1 VQVLRSVVSLV
12 TKIAREQPGLV
23 DEIAADVGEAAATVR
38 PAIARHVELIVAV
51 ASVAGGVTPL
61 DDPAV
66 AAVLDRLRG
75 DAAMA
80 ARSGVALA
88 RLLDHHLSTGWVLW
102 ASATRRP
109 DAGSALAGLGTALL
123 RAGDLAAA
131 AIAEGFGEVDRE
143 RAARSA
149 AALRELVGELLEP
162 PDDDPARPARLAR
175 AAVAAGLDPSRPVV
189 VTVAW
194 LGLEVG
200 DADPR
205 VGRIARL
212 LARPVRAAA
221 APGAGPTDPLPVV
234 ATRRGRVVVVDA
246 ADRATD
252 ARLTDALEEVA
263 PEGWTAVAAE
273 PASRLADVAATASD
287 AMAALALAVRLPEV
301 RRVRRVGEMALERAL
316 LADEALLRAALA
328 AELGLLEGVPR
339 TGGELVETL
348 ESYLAAGM
356 RVTAAARRLH
366 VAPRTVAYRLARIEE
381 VRGAPLDAEAWRRYA
396 VLLEA
401 RRLLAEVVPGASGQP
416 ASSGQTGSP
425 GQTGS

>member
-1 VQVLRSVVSLV
+1 MSRSVALLV
-12 TKIAREQPGLV
+12 RSIAREQPRLV
-23 DEIAADVGEAAATVR
+23 EEMAADVGEDAATVQ
-38 PAIARHVELIVAV
+38 PAVARHIELIMAV
-51 ASVAGGVTPL
+51 ASLTDGATPL

-80 ARSGVALA
+80 ARSGIALA
-88 RLLDHHLSTGWVLW
+88 RLLDHHLSTGWILW
-102 ASATRRP
+102 AAATRRP
-109 DAGSALAGLGTALL
+109 AAGPALAGLGTALL

-175 AAVAAGLDPSRPVV
+175 AALAAGLDPSRPVV

-194 LGLEVG
+194 LGFEVG

-205 VGRIARL
+205 VGRVARL

-221 APGAGPTDPLPVV
+221 ASVAGPTDPLPVV
-234 ATRRGRVVVVDA
+234 ATRRGRLVVVDA
-246 ADRATD
+246 ADRGTD
-252 ARLTDALEEVA
+252 TRLTEALEEVA

-273 PASRLADVAATASD
+273 PASRLADVAAAASD
-287 AMAALALAVRLPEV
+287 AMAALAIAVRLPPLE
-301 RRVRRVGEMALERAL
+301 RVRRVGELALERAL
-316 LADEALLRAALA
+316 LADETLLRAALA
-328 AELGLLEGVPR
+328 AELGSLETVPR
-339 TGGELVETL
+339 TGGELVATL
-348 ESYLAAGM
+348 EGYLAAGM
-356 RVTAAARRLH
+356 RVTVAARRLH

-381 VRGAPLDAEAWRRYA
+381 VRGAPLDAAAWRRYA

-401 RRLLAEVVPGASGQP
+401 RRLLAEVIPGAPGQLDASGP
-416 ASSGQTGSP
+416 VGSSGQTGS
-425 GQTGS
+425 

>member
-1 VQVLRSVVSLV
+1 LVSS
-12 TKIAREQPGLV
+12 IAREQPRLV
-23 DEIAADVGEAAATVR
+23 EEMAADVGEDAATVQ
-38 PAIARHVELIVAV
+38 PAVARHIELIMAV
-51 ASVAGGVTPL
+51 ASLADGATPL

-80 ARSGVALA
+80 ARSGIALA
-88 RLLDHHLSTGWVLW
+88 RLLDHHLSTGWILW
-102 ASATRRP
+102 AAATRRP
-109 DAGSALAGLGTALL
+109 AAGPALAGLGTALL

-175 AAVAAGLDPSRPVV
+175 AALAAGLDPSRPVV

-205 VGRIARL
+205 VGRVARL

-221 APGAGPTDPLPVV
+221 AASVAGPTDPLPVV
-234 ATRRGRVVVVDA
+234 ATRRGRLVVVDA
-246 ADRATD
+246 ADRASDT
-252 ARLTDALEEVA
+252 RLADALEEVA

-273 PASRLADVAATASD
+273 PASRLADVAAAASD
-287 AMAALALAVRLPEV
+287 AMAALAIAVRLPPLE
-301 RRVRRVGEMALERAL
+301 RVRRVGELALERAL
-316 LADEALLRAALA
+316 LADETLLRAALA
-328 AELGLLEGVPR
+328 AELGSLETVPR
-339 TGGELVETL
+339 TGGELVATL
-348 ESYLAAGM
+348 EGYLAAGM
-356 RVTAAARRLH
+356 RVTVAARRLH

-381 VRGAPLDAEAWRRYA
+381 VRGAPLDAAAWRRYA

-401 RRLLAEVVPGASGQP
+401 RRLLAEVVPGAPGQLDASGP
-416 ASSGQTGSP
+416 VGSSGQTGS
-425 GQTGS
+425 

>member
-1 VQVLRSVVSLV
+1 VLRSVVSLV
-12 TKIAREQPGLV
+12 RSIAREQSLLV
-23 DEIAADVGEAAATVR
+23 DEIAADVGEEAVTVR
-38 PAIARHVELIVAV
+38 PAVARHIELILAV
-51 ASVAGGVTPL
+51 ASVAGVVTPI
-61 DDPAV
+61 DDPDV
-66 AAVLDRLRG
+66 AAVLDRLLG
-75 DAAMA
+75 DAATA

-109 DAGSALAGLGTALL
+109 DAGPALAGLGTALL

-162 PDDDPARPARLAR
+162 DDDPARPARLAR
-175 AAVAAGLDPSRPVV
+175 AALAAGLDPSRPVV

-212 LARPVRAAA
+212 LARPTRAAA
-221 APGAGPTDPLPVV
+221 ASSAGPTDPLPVV

-252 ARLTDALEEVA
+252 TRLTDALEEVA
-263 PEGWTAVAAE
+263 PAGWAAVVAE
-273 PASRLADVAATASD
+273 PAPRLADVAATASD
-287 AMAALALAVRLPEV
+287 ALAALAIAVRLPAV
-301 RRVRRVGEMALERAL
+301 RWVRRVGEMALERAL
-316 LADEALLRAALA
+316 LADEAHLRAALA
-328 AELGLLEGVPR
+328 AELGPLEAVPR

-348 ESYLAAGM
+348 EGFLAAGM

-366 VAPRTVAYRLARIEE
+366 VAPRTVAYRLQRIEQ
-381 VRGAPLDAEAWRRYA
+381 VRGAPLDADAWRRYA

-416 ASSGQTGSP
+416 APLGQTGSSGQTGS
-425 GQTGS
+425 